1 MSTVSKREAMAKA
14 VEEVKLAR
22 QEALREEES
31 DTEMTSEP
39 NSRHQSLVPSGGCS
53 FHWVMR
59 ITNHVRLLSNRYNTE
74 KRTFLL
80 FLLFTIRW

>member
-14 VEEVKLAR
+14 VEEAKLAR

-53 FHWVMR
+53 FVFFAHARSMR
-59 ITNHVRLLSNRYNTE
+59 R
-74 KRTFLL
+74 L
-80 FLLFTIRW
+80 FLKIYRVHELVLTWELNI

>member
-14 VEEVKLAR
+14 VEEAKLAR

-39 NSRHQSLVPSGGCS
+39 NSRHQSLVPSGGCFFFVFCACS
-53 FHWVMR
+53 KHAWIIPEMYRVHQFQLR
-59 ITNHVRLLSNRYNTE
+59 N
-74 KRTFLL
+74 
-80 FLLFTIRW
+80 